1 MLRLAMARIATAVP
15 VLFIIILLSFL
26 LMRLAPGGP
35 FDAERTL
42 DPDIE
47 QNLRRI
53 YRLDLPLGQQ
63 FWLYLVHL
71 VQGDLGPSFHW
82 RDFSVNELIAKALP
96 ISMRLGAEALIVALA
111 VGATLGIAG
120 ASSPHGAGG
129 RLVDGVAIVGLAVPP
144 LVVAPLLQL
153 GFGLGL
159 HALPVGGW
167 DGGAWRNQVL
177 PVITLAL
184 PLAAAVARLM
194 QAALSDVLV
203 MPYIRTL
210 RGFGFPSWHIYA
222 HALRS
227 ALLPVLSYLGLA
239 AANILTGS
247 IIVETIFGIPG
258 MGRYFVD
265 GALGR
270 DYTLVMATVII
281 VAGLVL
287 FFNLIVDLTYAC
299 LDPRVRDE

>member
-1 MLRLAMARIATAVP
+1 MLRLALSRAAAAAP
-15 VLFIIILLSFL
+15 VLFIIVLLTFL

-42 DPDIE
+42 DPQIE
-47 QNLRRI
+47 ANLRRI
-53 YRLDLPLGQQ
+53 YRLDLPLTQQ

-71 VQGDLGPSFHW
+71 VQGDFGPSFHW
-82 RDFSVNELIAKALP
+82 RDFSVNELLAKALP
-96 ISMRLGAEALIVALA
+96 ISMRLGAEAMIIALT
-111 VGATLGIAG
+111 VGSALGIAG
-120 ASSPHGAGG
+120 ASSPRGIGA
-129 RLVDGVAIVGLAVPP
+129 RLVDGVALFGLAIPP

-167 DGGAWRNQVL
+167 NGGAWRNQVL
-177 PVITLAL
+177 PAMTLAL
-184 PLAAAVARLM
+184 PLTAAVARLT
-194 QAALSDVLV
+194 QAALSDVLS
-203 MPYIRTL
+203 MPHIRTL
-210 RGFGFPSWHIYA
+210 RGFGFPSWRIYA

-247 IIVETIFGIPG
+247 IIIETIFGIPG
-258 MGRYFVD
+258 MGRYFID

-281 VAGLVL
+281 VAALVL
-287 FFNLIVDLTYAC
+287 LFNLLVDLTYAW
-299 LDPRVRDE
+299 LDPRVRDG